1 MTCAL
6 FERMAYNIAMK
17 QTALLRIVLALTV
30 SAPVTTQAQA
40 GACDRA
46 CLEGF
51 VNQYV
56 DALVARDPA
65 RLPLTRTAKY
75 TENGV
80 ELKLGD
86 GMWGPKVVMG
96 SYKLYFADP
105 KSGQVGFYGSL
116 EEHGHPAILGL
127 RLKIEDRKISEME
140 ALVLR
145 STARGTFSAVGD
157 LKLAPIMTQ
166 ALAPSEKRSRD
177 ELITV
182 ANSYF
187 EGMEQGTDK
196 NTPFDKDCKRIENG
210 VVTANDPGN
219 TKQISRLSCG
229 AQFATGFTK
238 VITKVQE
245 RRFPVVDEERGLVWA
260 FVRFDHAGKDKTITY
275 NDGSVHPV
283 NTPFDEP
290 FSFQICELF
299 KIRDGKILQI
309 EALVAPVPYGML
321 TGWGGKAS
329 LKK

>member
-1 MTCAL
+1 
-6 FERMAYNIAMK
+6 MK
-17 QTALLRIVLALTV
+17 QTALLCLIVRLTL
-30 SAPVTTQAQA
+30 SAPVPGQAQGGQAQA
-40 GACDRA
+40 GACDRG

-51 VNQYV
+51 VNQYL

-65 RLPLTRTAKY
+65 RLPLTRDAKY

-80 ELKLGD
+80 QLKLGD

-105 KSGQVGFYGSL
+105 KSGQVGFYGSI

-140 ALVLR
+140 AIALR

-157 LKLAPIMTQ
+157 LNLAPIMTQ

-187 EGMEQGTDK
+187 EGMEKGTDK
-196 NTPFDKDCKRIENG
+196 ETPFDKDCKRIENG

-219 TKQISRLSCG
+219 AKEISRLSCG

-309 EALVAPVPYGML
+309 EALVTPVPYGMP

-329 LKK
+329 IKK